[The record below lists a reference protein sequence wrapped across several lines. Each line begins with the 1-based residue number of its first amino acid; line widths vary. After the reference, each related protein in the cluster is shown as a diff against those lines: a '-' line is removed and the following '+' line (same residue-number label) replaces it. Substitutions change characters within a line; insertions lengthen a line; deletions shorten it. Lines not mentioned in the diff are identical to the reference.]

1 MELSHIGSLFYMF
14 NFQIDCAFFRL
25 AHNDSTMCAQN
36 AQRCHG
42 AKNCLRVAHRAV
54 LCVWRIF
61 LKLFTFKNIN
71 IMGSYKKIQKKEKSL
86 FIKPL
91 HDSDLLEERTCQIG
105 VKIMV
110 NERDIILD
118 KNELREVI
126 EYLIR
131 LL

>member
-1 MELSHIGSLFYMF
+1 
-14 NFQIDCAFFRL
+14 
-25 AHNDSTMCAQN
+25 
-36 AQRCHG
+36 
-42 AKNCLRVAHRAV
+42 
-54 LCVWRIF
+54 
-61 LKLFTFKNIN
+61 
-71 IMGSYKKIQKKEKSL
+71 MGSYKKIQKKEKSL